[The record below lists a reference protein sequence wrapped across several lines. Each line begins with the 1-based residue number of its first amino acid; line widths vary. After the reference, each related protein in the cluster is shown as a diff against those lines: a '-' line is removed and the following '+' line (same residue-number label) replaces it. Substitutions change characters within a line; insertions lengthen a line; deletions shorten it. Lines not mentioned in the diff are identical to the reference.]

1 MILIA
6 DNKNKKMSKNSKS
19 SNGVGTLGLLGIA
32 FVVLKLTGVINWSWW
47 LVTLPFWGGFAVALL
62 IIIIYVLFKLFSK
75 E

>member
-1 MILIA
+1 
-6 DNKNKKMSKNSKS
+6 MSKNSKS